1 MLATCDTMRSFCRMN
16 DASSH
21 NVHAEYATSMRGD
34 PFLAAEYKPRR
45 VANEHRSAMRL
56 SSRLTHA
63 QWRRILVHCDATSQ
77 RPLSRA
83 AIPLLLR
90 TEPHSPRFQRG
101 LASAALDPQNS
112 GPYKRQSCMN
122 TVTNIPNSKNLVDT
136 AAANGSF
143 ETFGKALDRAGMTET
158 LRGAGPFTVFAPTDA
173 AFEKLPAGKLESLFK
188 PENKEELVSL
198 LNYHVVSGRKTTA
211 DIGKWEAARTVNGQS
226 APIILKDDQ
235 LSIDGALVT
244 SADIGSSNGLIH
256 GIDKVN
262 MPTKQ

>member
-1 MLATCDTMRSFCRMN
+1 
-16 DASSH
+16 
-21 NVHAEYATSMRGD
+21 
-34 PFLAAEYKPRR
+34 
-45 VANEHRSAMRL
+45 
-56 SSRLTHA
+56 
-63 QWRRILVHCDATSQ
+63 
-77 RPLSRA
+77 
-83 AIPLLLR
+83 
-90 TEPHSPRFQRG
+90 
-101 LASAALDPQNS
+101 
-112 GPYKRQSCMN
+112 MN
-122 TVTNIPNSKNLVDT
+122 TVTNIPNGKNLVDT

-143 ETFGKALDRAGMTET
+143 KTFGKALDRAGMTET

-173 AFEKLPAGKLESLFK
+173 AFGKLPAGKLESLFK
-188 PENKEELVSL
+188 PENKEELVSV

-211 DIGKWEAARTVNGQS
+211 DVGKWEAARTVNGQS

>member
-1 MLATCDTMRSFCRMN
+1 
-16 DASSH
+16 
-21 NVHAEYATSMRGD
+21 
-34 PFLAAEYKPRR
+34 
-45 VANEHRSAMRL
+45 
-56 SSRLTHA
+56 
-63 QWRRILVHCDATSQ
+63 
-77 RPLSRA
+77 
-83 AIPLLLR
+83 
-90 TEPHSPRFQRG
+90 
-101 LASAALDPQNS
+101 
-112 GPYKRQSCMN
+112 MN

-136 AAANGSF
+136 AAAHGSF
-143 ETFGKALDRAGMTET
+143 KTFGKALDRAGMTET
-158 LRGAGPFTVFAPTDA
+158 LRGTGPFTVFAPTDA

-211 DIGKWEAARTVNGQS
+211 DVGKWEAARTVNGQS